1 MSQVMD
7 RTTRAQLRAV
17 RTGMIGYAIFLLAL
31 AVSVQRGWASVGWPG
46 FVVLALL
53 TVVASAGFY
62 IAIRSGWSR
71 RFADPG
77 LTMVQIGTS
86 AALVIAMVRV
96 AGDARGVMLMLSFIG
111 MLFGLFVLNTRQ
123 LLLLAAGIASGYA
136 LAVLVPVLRAA
147 QGDADRQ
154 VLELL
159 RFVVLSMVLSWVA
172 FVGGHVG
179 RLRRRLLEALERL
192 RTLASH
198 DELTG
203 VYNRRHL
210 MEILTREKERADRYQ
225 VRFSVCILDL
235 DHFKA
240 FNDRFGHEA
249 GDNALR
255 VFAQRLRGHSRAMD
269 WLGRE
274 EERLPEGTF
283 GRYGGEEF
291 LLVLPHADQAGAVR
305 CVERIR
311 ASLAKQ
317 GTATSDGPVAI
328 TFSAGI
334 AQYHAGE
341 DVGTLLRRADAA
353 LYRAKARGRD
363 RIEVADV
370 PATAENSSH
379 DAC

>member
-1 MSQVMD
+1 MSAAMD
-7 RTTRAQLRAV
+7 RSTRAQLRAV
-17 RTGMIGYAIFLLAL
+17 RMGMVGYAIFLLAL

-53 TVVASAGFY
+53 TVVASAVFY

-136 LAVLVPVLRAA
+136 LVVLVPVLRAA
-147 QGDADRQ
+147 QGDTDRQ

-159 RFVVLSMVLSWVA
+159 RFFVLSMVLSWVA

-210 MEILTREKERADRYQ
+210 MEILTREKERADRYH

-249 GDNALR
+249 GDDALR

-311 ASLAKQ
+311 ASLAEQ
-317 GTATSDGPVAI
+317 RTATSDGPVAI

-363 RIEVADV
+363 RVEVAAGQD
-370 PATAENSSH
+370 ATAGSTPKAS
-379 DAC
+379 

>member
-1 MSQVMD
+1 MPPAMD
-7 RTTRAQLRAV
+7 RTTRAQLRGV
-17 RTGMIGYAIFLLAL
+17 RIGMVAYAIFLLAL
-31 AVSVQRGWASVGWPG
+31 AVSVQRGWAGVGWAG
-46 FVVLALL
+46 FLVLALL
-53 TVVASAGFY
+53 TVAASAGFHV
-62 IAIRSGWSR
+62 AIRSGWSR

-77 LTMVQIGTS
+77 LTMLQIGTS

-96 AGDARGVMLMLSFIG
+96 AGEARGVMLMLSFIG

-123 LLLLAAGIASGYA
+123 LLLLAAGIAGGYA
-136 LAVLVPVLRAA
+136 LVVLVPVLRAA
-147 QGDADRQ
+147 HGDVDRQ

-159 RFVVLSMVLSWVA
+159 RFIVLSMVLSWVA

-198 DELTG
+198 DELTS

-210 MEILTREKERADRYQ
+210 MEILAREKERADRYH

-235 DHFKA
+235 DHFKS

-249 GDNALR
+249 GDDALR
-255 VFAQRLRGHSRAMD
+255 AFAQRLRGRSRAMD
-269 WLGRE
+269 WLARE
-274 EERLPEGTF
+274 EERLPQGTF

-311 ASLAKQ
+311 ASLAEQ
-317 GTATSDGPVAI
+317 HTATSDGPVAI

-334 AQYHAGE
+334 AQYQAGE

-363 RIEVADV
+363 RIEVADP
-370 PATAENSSH
+370 PAEAEGASPE
-379 DAC
+379 A